1 MEYAAAEK
9 RAEEL
14 REELNYYSDKYYLDN
29 ESEISDYEYD
39 SLMRE
44 LADIESEYPNLLTY
58 DSPTH
63 RVGGHADNS
72 FAEVRHTVPLLSLQ
86 DAFGFD
92 EVEAFDRR
100 IKERFPEAE
109 YIVEPKIDGLSVSLE
124 YENGFLARA
133 STRGDGNVGEDV
145 TANIKTV
152 RSVPLKIENAPQILE
167 VRGEVYMP
175 KSIFASLAKRQE
187 LGGEAPF
194 KNPRN
199 AAAGSLRQK
208 NPKVTASRGL
218 DIIVFSILRHSG
230 EDFQTDS
237 NSLDFLR
244 ALGFQTVP
252 FYNKFREI
260 QDVISEL
267 KRIDE
272 MRGSLPFE
280 IDGAVI
286 DVNSF
291 SHREELGATAKSPRW
306 AIAYKY
312 PPEEKDTELLD
323 IEVNVGR
330 TGVLTPTGIFSPVTL
345 AGTTVSRAALH
356 NEDFIAEK
364 GIAVGDTVRLR
375 KAGDIIPEVVSVVKH
390 NGLNPV
396 FTLPSVCPACGGA
409 AVREEGEAARRCV
422 NASCPAQL
430 LRSLIHFCSRGA
442 MDIEG
447 LGEAVLELIAGNG
460 LVKNAADIYTLKKSD
475 LAPLER
481 LGEKSAQNIVMAV
494 EKSKSNDVSRLV
506 FALGIRHIGKKAAE
520 LLCRRFGS
528 IDNIISAPFEEIAS
542 IEGYGDVMARSVTDF
557 FSQSQNI
564 ELVNRFKELGV
575 NTRSLF
581 DVLDKRFDTMTFVL
595 TGSLVSLTREEA
607 SELIGRFGGKTASSV
622 SKKTS
627 VVVAGEAAGSK
638 LEKAKNLGIKIISE
652 DEFIELTR
660 N

>member
-9 RAEEL
+9 RADKL
-14 REELNYYSDKYYLDN
+14 RDKLNYYSDRYYIDN

-44 LADIESEYPNLLTY
+44 LADIESAYPNLLTY

-63 RVGGHADNS
+63 RVGGHAGNS
-72 FAEVRHTVPLLSLQ
+72 FEPVTHTVPLLSLQ

-124 YENGFLARA
+124 YENGFLVRA

-145 TANIKTV
+145 TANIKTI
-152 RSVPLKIENAPQILE
+152 RGIPLKIKNAPLILE
-167 VRGEVYMP
+167 VRGEAYMP
-175 KSIFASLAKRQE
+175 KSVFASLLERQE
-187 LGGEAPF
+187 LNGETPF

-208 NPKVTASRGL
+208 NPKITASRGL

-244 ALGFQTVP
+244 SLGFNTVP
-252 FYNKFREI
+252 FYNRFREI

-267 KRIDE
+267 KRIGE
-272 MRGSLPFE
+272 TRGSLPFE

-291 SHREELGATAKSPRW
+291 SHREELGATSKSPRW

-364 GIAVGDTVRLR
+364 GISVGDTVKLR

-409 AVREEGEAARRCV
+409 AVREEGESARRCV

-430 LRSLIHFCSRGA
+430 LRSLIHFCSRDA

-447 LGEAVLELIAGNG
+447 LGEAVLELIVGNG
-460 LVKNAADIYTLKKSD
+460 FIKNPADIYTLKKSD

-481 LGEKSAQNIVMAV
+481 LGEKSAHNIVSAV

-506 FALGIRHIGKKAAE
+506 YALGIRHIGKKAAE

-528 IDNIISAPFEEIAS
+528 IDGIINAPFEEIVS
-542 IEGYGDVMARSVTDF
+542 IEGYGDIMARSVTDF
-557 FSQSQNI
+557 FLQSQNI

-575 NTRSLF
+575 NTKSLF
-581 DVLDKRFDTMTFVL
+581 DVLDKRFDSMTFVL
-595 TGSLVSLTREEA
+595 TGSLASLTREKA
-607 SELIGRFGGKTASSV
+607 AELIERFGGKTASSV

-627 VVVAGEAAGSK
+627 VVVAGEAAGGK
-638 LEKAKNLGIKIISE
+638 LEKAKSLGIKIISE
-652 DEFIELTR
+652 DDFIELTR